1 MCLHYITLLFSQ
13 LSRLIT
19 KTLTVALGLSVC
31 GISSYL
37 VYLLLKKDDDDDYN
51 DTTNHTSKFNTL
63 EVRVPKDMLKVLIGR
78 SGNNIK
84 LIQEQ
89 SNSRISFRE
98 PEGQKH
104 AICVIRGS
112 LEACNIAENLVQD
125 FLSNQPV
132 VESEDIFVSQQFI
145 SRIIGR
151 DGDRIR
157 EVSAMSG
164 AKVIVDNNRA
174 AVTRRI
180 TIKGKIKS

>member
-1 MCLHYITLLFSQ
+1 M
-13 LSRLIT
+13 
-19 KTLTVALGLSVC
+19 ALGLSFC
-31 GISSYL
+31 GLSSYL

-51 DTTNHTSKFNTL
+51 DTINHTSKFNIL
-63 EVRVPKDMLKVLIGR
+63 EIPVQKDMLKVLIGR
-78 SGNNIK
+78 SGNNIR

-89 SNSRISFRE
+89 SNTKISFRE

-112 LEACNIAENLVQD
+112 IEACNVAENLVQD
-125 FLSNQPV
+125 FVSNQPL

-151 DGDRIR
+151 DGDKIR

-164 AKVIVDNNRA
+164 AKVVVDNNRA
-174 AVTRRI
+174 AITRRI
-180 TIKGKIKS
+180 TIKGNFKNLFD